1 MLDKIFKHI
10 HYYYIQPRK
19 GAPPWWLNLLV
30 LLTSLIL
37 VCFIWQPIKVYTVS
51 EPISFSERKGD
62 QVDIIQRSWLAGR
75 SHHTSWMKIKF
86 NQNTY
91 WCNCTFPLCRYKDYI
106 ANRFNYIS
114 LDESKAIFINHK
126 YCLVVQ
132 ARSGKIDYEMPASM
146 VEKNLKTIGPMQ
158 EYFWYKIF
166 LGLFLL
172 IYLIFIYKD
181 KPSRPSQ

>member
-106 ANRFNYIS
+106 ANRFN
-114 LDESKAIFINHK
+114 
-126 YCLVVQ
+126 
-132 ARSGKIDYEMPASM
+132 
-146 VEKNLKTIGPMQ
+146 
-158 EYFWYKIF
+158 
-166 LGLFLL
+166 
-172 IYLIFIYKD
+172 
-181 KPSRPSQ
+181 